1 MLTTHRATP
10 PSLPSFGRRAQ
21 AFVLGEMPD
30 AASERTAD
38 ARLFALTFVGGF
50 LFMSVFLA

>member
-1 MLTTHRATP
+1 MLTSRRTTP
-10 PSLPSFGRRAQ
+10 HAVPSFGRRAQ
-21 AFVLGEMPD
+21 AFVLGETAD
-30 AASERTAD
+30 AANQRTAD